1 MKTGWTVSLQFG
13 ISLHKK
19 DLYILQLIKIFFG
32 GIGNISSHGETK
44 VQYRVSSI
52 KELQVILQHF
62 ESFPLIT
69 QK

>member
-1 MKTGWTVSLQFG
+1 MVNIQFG

-19 DLYILQLIKIFFG
+19 DRHLLELIQIFFG
-32 GIGNISSHGETK
+32 ATGSISSHGNTK

-52 KELQVILQHF
+52 KELQVIIQHF
-62 ESFPLIT
+62 DSFPLI